1 MKHYIY
7 LYLVIINIVGFLS
20 MYIDKRKAKK
30 HQWRISENTLMLIA
44 LIGGSVGSLVGMNIF
59 KHKTK
64 HLKFS
69 IGIPLILLLQLVFIM
84 YFELKEISWINL
96 N

>member
-30 HQWRISENTLMLIA
+30 HKFRISENTLMLIA
-44 LIGGSVGSLVGMNIF
+44 LIGGSVGSLIGMNIF
-59 KHKTK
+59 RHKTK
-64 HLKFS
+64 HIKFS

-84 YFELKEISWINL
+84 YFELKEIYWFHL
-96 N
+96 

>member
-7 LYLVIINIVGFLS
+7 LYLVIINILGFLS

-30 HQWRISENTLMLIA
+30 HEWRISENTLILIA
-44 LIGGSVGSLVGMNIF
+44 LIGGSVGSLIGMNIF

-64 HLKFS
+64 HIKFS
-69 IGIPLILLLQLVFIM
+69 IGIPLIILLQLVFIM
-84 YFELKEISWINL
+84 YFELKEIYWFHL
-96 N
+96 

>member
-30 HQWRISENTLMLIA
+30 HEFRISENTLMLIA
-44 LIGGSVGSLVGMNIF
+44 LIGGSVGSLIGMNIF
-59 KHKTK
+59 RHKTK
-64 HLKFS
+64 HIKFS

-84 YFELKEISWINL
+84 YFELKEIYWFHL
-96 N
+96 

>member
-1 MKHYIY
+1 MNYYIY
-7 LYLVIINIVGFLS
+7 LYLIIINIVGFLS

-44 LIGGSVGSLVGMNIF
+44 LIGGSIGSLIGMNIF

-64 HLKFS
+64 HIKFS

-84 YFELKEISWINL
+84 YFELKEIYWFHL
-96 N
+96 

>member
-7 LYLVIINIVGFLS
+7 LYLVIINIIGFLS

-30 HQWRISENTLMLIA
+30 HEWRISENTLILIA
-44 LIGGSVGSLVGMNIF
+44 LIGGSVGSLIGMNIF

-64 HLKFS
+64 HIKFS
-69 IGIPLILLLQLVFIM
+69 IGIPLIILLQLVFIM
-84 YFELKEISWINL
+84 YFELKEIYWFHL
-96 N
+96 